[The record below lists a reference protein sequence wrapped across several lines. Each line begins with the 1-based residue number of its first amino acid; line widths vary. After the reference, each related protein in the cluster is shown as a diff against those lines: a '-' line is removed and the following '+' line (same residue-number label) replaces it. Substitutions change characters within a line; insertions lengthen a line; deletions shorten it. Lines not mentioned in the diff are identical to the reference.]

1 MANTPGGPT
10 TTWSTLALE
19 PGTRRSWLT
28 PQPARTSG
36 SNKRATWRS
45 PSAPRCHAWV
55 SGLGRNRSRHQTA
68 PAVTMAASRPAGSG
82 RPATAATSRPPSPA
96 STAAAVRRGRVRAQ
110 AAYSTWRRRWYSAWA
125 EAPGVPSA
133 RRCRR
138 AAAALRREGS
148 RSGGSS
154 SGSSGGPLRT
164 LPAGRVPL
172 GAGARRGLL
181 LTLGCSATAGAVR
194 LQTHPSVAFGDALLV
209 VDPLDGGAGALPVG
223 PLPCVLRD
231 RAEGAVGVADLV
243 DGAVL
248 LDLGS
253 GLPPGALSPGALRH
267 GAEGVA
273 QVAGTV
279 LVDPL
284 AGQPAGAALPRQRP
298 HHPPVLRAE
307 GGMLLEPAGAA
318 LLVGAQ
324 LLLALHGAVVRLGA
338 DHRVQAG
345 VLPCPG
351 ELHVEPVHV
360 LGTGH
365 PDQRAPLGQPLRAVP
380 GGRVGEVD
388 ASVVLGAGAAVQV
401 PAGHGH
407 LPAAGAVQAD
417 GQGSRASVQGG
428 DDAAGAVG
436 DPKLADGVVAAD
448 HPVPDRHLPVLHA
461 KALAAEAAV
470 AVQDLLA
477 VGVQAVHLVPARG
490 QDHHVLGR
498 VALSLLPGV
507 PPVVQQR
514 QRQLLLG
521 LRRDHPVVRAVQLDR
536 LVHLAL
542 ADQLDRLA
550 LPGVQL
556 PPVLDQLARAQPHA
570 QGAEAAA
577 RIDRRQLPVIPDQHD
592 LGTVPLGMLQQAGEL
607 AASDHAGLVHHQ
619 HRPGV
624 QQRPVTPVPTSP
636 SVAPPSASR

>member
-148 RSGGSS
+148 RSSS
-154 SGSSGGPLRT
+154 SGSSGTSARIAPMSSLVSACTDRPGASSSSQSSGNRSRSWSGWELLAIVGLLPCCSAGGPLRT
-164 LPAGRVPL
+164 LLAGRVPL

-194 LQTHPSVAFGDALLV
+194 LQTHSSVAFGDALLV

-279 LVDPL
+279 LVDRL

-324 LLLALHGAVVRLGA
+324 LLLALHGAVGLLPRHRLGA
-338 DHRVQAG
+338 R
-345 VLPCPG
+345 
-351 ELHVEPVHV
+351 LHA
-360 LGTGH
+360 
-365 PDQRAPLGQPLRAVP
+365 RPLTTSPAAQHGGGPAR
-380 GGRVGEVD
+380 GGRRVRPRP
-388 ASVVLGAGAAVQV
+388 AGAGRS
-401 PAGHGH
+401 PAGARRRGRGGPRRAG
-407 LPAAGAVQAD
+407 LPAGPARPAPPTWK
-417 GQGSRASVQGG
+417 
-428 DDAAGAVG
+428 GAVG
-436 DPKLADGVVAAD
+436 
-448 HPVPDRHLPVLHA
+448 
-461 KALAAEAAV
+461 
-470 AVQDLLA
+470 
-477 VGVQAVHLVPARG
+477 RG
-490 QDHHVLGR
+490 CWR
-498 VALSLLPGV
+498 CPG
-507 PPVVQQR
+507 PGTGCRPC
-514 QRQLLLG
+514 
-521 LRRDHPVVRAVQLDR
+521 RA
-536 LVHLAL
+536 
-542 ADQLDRLA
+542 
-550 LPGVQL
+550 PG
-556 PPVLDQLARAQPHA
+556 
-570 QGAEAAA
+570 
-577 RIDRRQLPVIPDQHD
+577 
-592 LGTVPLGMLQQAGEL
+592 
-607 AASDHAGLVHHQ
+607 
-619 HRPGV
+619 
-624 QQRPVTPVPTSP
+624 
-636 SVAPPSASR
+636 

>member
-279 LVDPL
+279 LVDRL

-324 LLLALHGAVVRLGA
+324 LLLALHGAVGLLPRHRLGA
-338 DHRVQAG
+338 R
-345 VLPCPG
+345 
-351 ELHVEPVHV
+351 LHA
-360 LGTGH
+360 
-365 PDQRAPLGQPLRAVP
+365 RPLTTSPAAQHGGGPAR
-380 GGRVGEVD
+380 GGRRVRPRP
-388 ASVVLGAGAAVQV
+388 AGAGRS
-401 PAGHGH
+401 PAGARRRGRGGPRRAG
-407 LPAAGAVQAD
+407 LPAGPARPAPPTWK
-417 GQGSRASVQGG
+417 
-428 DDAAGAVG
+428 GAVG
-436 DPKLADGVVAAD
+436 
-448 HPVPDRHLPVLHA
+448 
-461 KALAAEAAV
+461 
-470 AVQDLLA
+470 
-477 VGVQAVHLVPARG
+477 RG
-490 QDHHVLGR
+490 CWR
-498 VALSLLPGV
+498 CPG
-507 PPVVQQR
+507 PGTGCRPC
-514 QRQLLLG
+514 
-521 LRRDHPVVRAVQLDR
+521 RA
-536 LVHLAL
+536 
-542 ADQLDRLA
+542 
-550 LPGVQL
+550 PG
-556 PPVLDQLARAQPHA
+556 
-570 QGAEAAA
+570 
-577 RIDRRQLPVIPDQHD
+577 
-592 LGTVPLGMLQQAGEL
+592 
-607 AASDHAGLVHHQ
+607 
-619 HRPGV
+619 
-624 QQRPVTPVPTSP
+624 
-636 SVAPPSASR
+636 